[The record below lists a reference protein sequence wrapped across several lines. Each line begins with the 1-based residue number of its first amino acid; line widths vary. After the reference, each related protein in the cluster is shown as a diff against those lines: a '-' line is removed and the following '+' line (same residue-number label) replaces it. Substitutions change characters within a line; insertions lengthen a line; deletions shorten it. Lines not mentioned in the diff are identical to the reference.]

1 MLSSVCLVIA
11 MALLAVEC
19 SNGPLCSSDEEIF
32 HFSISSKKNSS
43 LHRILQVDL
52 TKCTAGTPNGSG
64 EISLDVGHGR
74 SLWNNSELIH
84 LSTSVYVRE
93 PPVRRG
99 DYELFAGIGYYKLHT
114 TAQLWERAREVCVR
128 EGAHLIV
135 INSDAEAN
143 VVRSTSQE
151 NRHFPVLPI
160 QRIFSLA
167 FTINILKET
176 MLLLQVFPY
185 PNLIIQS
192 GDPESLLVVMI
203 RTSVDSIPRV

>member
-84 LSTSVYVRE
+84 LSTSVYGVSLSKSDYTKWGPGE
-93 PPVRRG
+93 P
-99 DYELFAGIGYYKLHT
+99 IGGNDKNFGGLNSQGLMVDIPNDWKLGFIC
-114 TAQLWERAREVCVR
+114 E
-128 EGAHLIV
+128 
-135 INSDAEAN
+135 
-143 VVRSTSQE
+143 QE
-151 NRHFPVLPI
+151 
-160 QRIFSLA
+160 
-167 FTINILKET
+167 
-176 MLLLQVFPY
+176 M
-185 PNLIIQS
+185 
-192 GDPESLLVVMI
+192 
-203 RTSVDSIPRV
+203 